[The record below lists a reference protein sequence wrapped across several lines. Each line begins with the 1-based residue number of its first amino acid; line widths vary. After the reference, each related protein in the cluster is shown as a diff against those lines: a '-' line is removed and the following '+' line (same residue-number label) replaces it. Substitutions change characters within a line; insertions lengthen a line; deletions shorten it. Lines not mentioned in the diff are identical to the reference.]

1 MENEALIRLGFFF
14 GVLIVMGIWELLQ
27 PRRVLTMSK
36 LTRWLSNLGI
46 VVIDTVVLRLIF
58 PVLAIGVALTGQENN
73 WGLLNNIQFP
83 YWLSVGLGV
92 LALDFVI
99 YLQHVMVH
107 VLPALWKFH
116 MMHHADLDIDV
127 TTGLRFHPVEIIV
140 SMIIKL
146 SAVAAIGPSVL
157 SVLIFEVTLNATAMF
172 NHSNVKMPFNVDRVL
187 RHFVVTPDMH
197 RVHHSVVIR
206 ETNSNFGFN
215 FPWWDR
221 FFGTYRDQPSAG
233 HEGMTIGLSH
243 FRDPKKN
250 NLLAMLMLPFVGDTG
265 AYSINRWGKEP
276 VSEKK
281 SD

>member
-1 MENEALIRLGFFF
+1 MGNEALIRLGFFF
-14 GVLIVMGIWELLQ
+14 GVLIFMAIWEFLR

-46 VVIDTVVLRLIF
+46 VVIDNVILRLIF
-58 PVLAIGVALTGQENN
+58 PVLAISVAVTGQENN
-73 WGLLNNIQFP
+73 WGLLNNFQLPF
-83 YWLSVGLGV
+83 WLSVGLGV

-99 YLQHVMVH
+99 YLQHVMFH
-107 VLPALWKFH
+107 VLPALWRFH

-146 SAVAAIGPSVL
+146 SAVAAIGPSAL
-157 SVLIFEVTLNATAMF
+157 AVLIFEVTLNATAMF
-172 NHSNVKMPFNVDRVL
+172 NHSNVKMPFNVDKAL
-187 RHFVVTPDMH
+187 RLIVVTPDMH
-197 RVHHSVVIR
+197 RVHHSVIIR

-221 FFGTYRDQPSAG
+221 LFGTYRDQPSAG
-233 HEGMTIGLSH
+233 HEGMTIGLSQ
-243 FRDPKKN
+243 FRDPNRN
-250 NLLAMLMLPFVGDTG
+250 NLFSMLMLPFTGDTG

-276 VSEKK
+276 GKRDE
-281 SD
+281 